1 MKRTAA
7 VVAGVSAIAF
17 ASAVSVPGIAGAD
30 ADVTTTWEDGN
41 SRFEQ
46 TVSNDSPKVG
56 ETITVTT
63 SFQRKWADEY
73 IYNVKEL
80 AGSCI
85 ESVPG
90 TTTWAGKLVT
100 SKVTTSEPGAEES
113 WMRVEAPS
121 ITAWKV
127 KGLGSGWGSKV
138 ALTTD
143 FRITNAC
150 RAGDVLSTTMHY
162 GGSLGSGTYKDK
174 GPVITIAQGSIEEPS
189 VPGGSNGSLD
199 IGSLF
204 GSS

>member
-7 VVAGVSAIAF
+7 LVVG
-17 ASAVSVPGIAGAD
+17 ASAVALSSIVAVPGTAGAAID
-30 ADVTTTWEDGN
+30 TMTYWEDGN

-46 TVSNDSPKVG
+46 TVSNDNPKVG
-56 ETITVTT
+56 ETFTVTT

-80 AGSCI
+80 VGSCI

-100 SKVTTSEPGAEES
+100 SKVTTSEPGADES

-127 KGLGSGWGSKV
+127 TGLGSGWGAKV
-138 ALTTD
+138 KLTTD
-143 FRITNAC
+143 FRVTNAC
-150 RAGDVLSTTMHY
+150 KAGDVLSTTMHY
-162 GGSLGSGTYKDK
+162 GGSLGSGTYKEK
-174 GPVITIAQGSIEEPS
+174 GPVITIAEGTVEEPTE
-189 VPGGSNGSLD
+189 PGGSNGSLD